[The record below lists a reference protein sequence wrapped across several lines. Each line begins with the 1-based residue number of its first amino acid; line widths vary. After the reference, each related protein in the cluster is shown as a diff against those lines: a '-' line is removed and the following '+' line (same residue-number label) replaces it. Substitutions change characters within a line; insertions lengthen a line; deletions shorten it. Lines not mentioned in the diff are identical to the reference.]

1 MTKILQV
8 SIKLT
13 ICNKSFCCLVVLL
26 FCWLP
31 ILTTKQQDN
40 YTIRFVWKTIPSAA
54 RVTRDEVSGCMKQRG
69 TTVWKTVPK
78 HTKTSKWLSAL
89 SIRYCL
95 PDSSFLLVLNP
106 ETSSRVTLATLGIG
120 FQPNL
125 HTTPD
130 NQTTKQQTNKPTRQP
145 DNNIFFIFPTK
156 VGTEGLFQLA
166 KVE

>member
-1 MTKILQV
+1 MTKIPQV
-8 SIKLT
+8 SIWQT

-26 FCWLP
+26 IANTANKTLH
-31 ILTTKQQDN
+31 N

-130 NQTTKQQTNKPTRQP
+130 NQTTKQQNNK
-145 DNNIFFIFPTK
+145 IFFHLPHKSGDWGAFSACESWVK
-156 VGTEGLFQLA
+156 
-166 KVE
+166 